1 MTSDTMKAW
10 RLPQFGL
17 DNLRLDQV
25 KKPLP
30 GPKDLLVRVRA
41 VSLNY
46 RDKLVVEGELLPAQP
61 EMPFV
66 PVSDFSGV
74 IEAIGSEVTS
84 FSVGTRVMGN
94 FWTEWIDGP
103 PPHSMLRHGASL
115 GGPLPGALSEYI
127 VIPES
132 AAVRSPSNLT
142 DEEAST
148 LPIAALTAWFAL
160 TETASVGGGQS
171 VLIQGTGGVSLA
183 GMQIAA
189 ALGARV
195 IVLSRSAAKIKK
207 TLELGAHDGIDTSTS
222 ADWPEKVMELTDG
235 HGVDHI
241 LEVIGGNNITG
252 SLEVI
257 ASQGQISLIGFLEGM
272 DARISAVPFMLR
284 RARLQG
290 VSVGHRRAFEGLVRF
305 VENKDI
311 HPVIDTVFLFEDAR
325 RAFSEINRGPFGKIV
340 IHVDSQQ

>member
-10 RLPQFGL
+10 RLPQFGIGNLGL
-17 DNLRLDQV
+17 DRV
-25 KKPLP
+25 KRPRP
-30 GPKDLLVRVRA
+30 GPKDVLVRTKA

-46 RDKLVVEGELLPAQP
+46 RDKLVVEGGLLPAQP
-61 EMPFV
+61 KMPFI
-66 PVSDFSGV
+66 PVSDFCGV
-74 IEAIGSEVTS
+74 VAETGDDVAS
-84 FSVGTRVMGN
+84 FSVGDRVMGN

-103 PPHSMLRHGASL
+103 PPHSMLQHGASL

-132 AAVRSPSNLT
+132 VAVAAPSNLT

-148 LPIAALTAWFAL
+148 LPIAALTGWFAL
-160 TETASVGGGQS
+160 TETARVGAGQF
-171 VLIQGTGGVSLA
+171 VLVQGTGGVSLA

-195 IVLSRSAAKIKK
+195 IVLSRSTAKIEK
-207 TLELGAHDGIDTSTS
+207 TLELGAHDGIDTSTA
-222 ADWPEKVMELTDG
+222 ADWPRRVMELTDG

-241 LEVIGGNNITG
+241 LEVIGGSNLSR
-252 SLEVI
+252 SLEAI
-257 ASQGQISLIGFLEGM
+257 AAQGQISLIGFLEGM

-290 VSVGHRRAFEGLVRF
+290 VSVGHRHAFERLVRF
-305 VENKDI
+305 IEGKEI
-311 HPVIDTVFLFEDAR
+311 HPVIDTVFSFEDAR
-325 RAFSEINRGPFGKIV
+325 RAFNEINEGPFGKIV
-340 IHVDSQQ
+340 IQIDAKQ

>member
-1 MTSDTMKAW
+1 MTSDAMKAW

-17 DNLRLDQV
+17 DNLEFDQV
-25 KKPLP
+25 QRPLP
-30 GPKDLLVRVRA
+30 GPKDLLVRVKA

-46 RDKLVVEGELLPAQP
+46 RDKLVVEGDLLPAKP

-74 IEAIGSEVTS
+74 VEATGDEVRLFTA
-84 FSVGTRVMGN
+84 GNRVMGN
-94 FWTEWIDGP
+94 FWTEWVDGP
-103 PPHSMLRHGASL
+103 PPQTMLKYGASL

-132 AAVRSPSNLT
+132 AAVKTPSNLSH
-142 DEEAST
+142 EEAST

-160 TETASVGGGQS
+160 AETASVEVGQV
-171 VLIQGTGGVSLA
+171 VLVQGTGGVSLI

-195 IVLSRSAAKIKK
+195 IVLSRSAAKIRKA
-207 TLELGAHDGIDTSTS
+207 LELGAHDGIDTSK
-222 ADWPEKVMELTDG
+222 AVDWPKKVMELTGG

-241 LEVIGGNNITG
+241 LEVISGNNLKK
-252 SLEVI
+252 SLKVI
-257 ASQGQISLIGFLEGM
+257 SSQGQISLIGFLEGM
-272 DARISAVPFMLR
+272 DAQISAVPFMLQ

-290 VSVGHRRAFEGLVRF
+290 VSVGHRRAFERLAKF
-305 VENKDI
+305 VEDKEI
-311 HPVIDTVFLFEDAR
+311 RPVIDAVFQFEDAR
-325 RAFSEINRGPFGKIV
+325 RAFHRINDGPFGKIV
-340 IHVDSQQ
+340 IRVDDK